1 MKPGRGVR
9 PTPPKPV
16 AKSET
21 VQLVADSGM
30 LDAWIIGLKKKLFV
44 NNEAAARELGVL
56 DVINKIGIA
65 ELEEKLK
72 TRQRESL
79 LFEVTT
85 NGEQN

>member
-1 MKPGRGVR
+1 MKPGRGAR
-9 PTPPKPV
+9 PAPPKPV

-21 VQLVADSGM
+21 VKLEADAGM

-44 NNEAAARELGVL
+44 NNETAARELGVL

-85 NGEQN
+85 NA

>member
-1 MKPGRGVR
+1 MKPGGAK
-9 PTPPKPV
+9 PSPPKPV

-21 VQLVADSGM
+21 VQFVVDVGM

-44 NNEAAARELGVL
+44 NNETAARELGVL

-72 TRQRESL
+72 ARQREPL

-85 NGEQN
+85 NG